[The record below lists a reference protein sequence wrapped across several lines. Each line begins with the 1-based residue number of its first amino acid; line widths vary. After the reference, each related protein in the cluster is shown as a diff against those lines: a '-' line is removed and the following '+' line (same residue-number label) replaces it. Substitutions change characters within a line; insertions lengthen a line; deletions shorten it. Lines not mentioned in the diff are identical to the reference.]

1 MLGAI
6 MMAGIGIA
14 QGYGTYKQGK
24 QMAGVGDNIKKYYRA
39 LEDKK
44 DDLEKREKLGKE
56 TAKNIKEEQH
66 KQASNQYDF
75 NKKEIK
81 RALET
86 NLRGLL
92 VQHSSLRDD
101 LSKEISDMKGRLA
114 FAFDKKNVEESSIK
128 NDSLNKLNNEV
139 LEKTNIL
146 IENQFQDIKEMGI
159 QGANQQY
166 QNDLQLN
173 RTKEGI
179 NQNYLVSLTNSE
191 MQLQHDLNSLNNF
204 ITSGVNRGEQY
215 IQQGYNIKAQGANE
229 ITSSVLNFGKTA
241 FNKFGGLTGI
251 TSSLFGQD
259 KADKL
264 DVFMN
269 KWG

>member
-24 QMAGVGDNIKKYYRA
+24 QMSGVGDNIKKYYRV

-44 DDLEKREKLGKE
+44 DDLKKREKLGKE
-56 TAKNIKEEQH
+56 TAKKIKEEQH
-66 KQASNQYDF
+66 KQALDQYDF

-92 VQHSSLRDD
+92 THHTSLRDD
-101 LSKEISDMKGRLA
+101 LNKEVADMRGKLA

-128 NDSLNKLNNEV
+128 DDSMNKLRNEA

-166 QNDLQLN
+166 QVDLQLN
-173 RTKEGI
+173 KTKEGI
-179 NQNYLVSLTNSE
+179 NQNYIVSLNNTE
-191 MQLQHDLNSLNNF
+191 MQLQHDLNNLQNF
-204 ITSGVNRGEQY
+204 ITSGVSRGSQY
-215 IQQGYNIKAQGANE
+215 IQQGYNVMAQGSEQMAQ
-229 ITSSVLNFGKTA
+229 SVRDFGKKS
-241 FNKFGGLTGI
+241 F
-251 TSSLFGQD
+251 
-259 KADKL
+259 DKL
-264 DVFMN
+264 GGIEGIMTLIGV
-269 KWG
+269 